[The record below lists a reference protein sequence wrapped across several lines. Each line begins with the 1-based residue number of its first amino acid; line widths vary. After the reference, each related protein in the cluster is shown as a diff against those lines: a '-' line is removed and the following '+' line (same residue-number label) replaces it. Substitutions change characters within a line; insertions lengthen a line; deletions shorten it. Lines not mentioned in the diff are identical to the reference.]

1 MRGQR
6 RFVDRHEGCV
16 MSGFH
21 YHGKPVSAQD
31 VADILRHR
39 LNWRVIQLRLHRER
53 DERDGAIW
61 RQLWA
66 MIRGRL

>member
-1 MRGQR
+1 MRPGRYLRDQDKGV
-6 RFVDRHEGCV
+6 FT
-16 MSGFH
+16 
-21 YHGKPVSAQD
+21 YHGKPVSPQD

-53 DERDGAIW
+53 DEREGAIW